1 MDNFYDLLSHTDDK
15 LEPCLYILD
24 ERYLYGCEFYG
35 AQPIIGHTLTT
46 DKCYLA
52 ISQAL
57 ALQKGAIISGST
69 TVGKTETIKVSIK
82 VILYKASLMG
92 CTRLLK

>member
-1 MDNFYDLLSHTDDK
+1 MLLLLSFIDDK
-15 LEPCLYILD
+15 PEPCLYILD

-52 ISQAL
+52 MSQAL
-57 ALQKGAIISGST
+57 ALQKGAIVSGST
-69 TVGKTETIKVSIK
+69 AVGKTETIKVSVHVFIYFAVK
-82 VILYKASLMG
+82 TAQSSVL
-92 CTRLLK
+92 